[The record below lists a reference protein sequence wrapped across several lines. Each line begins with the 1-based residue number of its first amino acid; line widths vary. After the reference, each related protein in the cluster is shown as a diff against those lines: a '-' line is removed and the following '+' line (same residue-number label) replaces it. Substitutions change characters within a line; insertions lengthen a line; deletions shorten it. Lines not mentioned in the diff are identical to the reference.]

1 MKRYPGNISRMTM
14 LVHNASNENPD
25 LQVSDSSKM
34 SIHCNCLQDM
44 MERSESK
51 KLLKEG
57 ISSLRYN
64 LESIKRLPLFTR
76 IRVYL
81 PRPRT
86 KAKPGWLEN
95 IRRGYSG
102 MRSAALNRFAS
113 SLTATTPLDSV
124 DGSVDE
130 RPYHLR
136 ISLQDVHRPIDERGQ
151 QVQMKV

>member
-1 MKRYPGNISRMTM
+1 MTM

-25 LQVSDSSKM
+25 LQVSDSCKM
-34 SIHCNCLQDM
+34 SLHCNCLQDM

-57 ISSLRYN
+57 ISSLRYT
-64 LESIKRLPLFTR
+64 LGSIERLPLFTR

-95 IRRGYSG
+95 IQRGYSQ
-102 MRSAALNRFAS
+102 MSNAALNRFAEVLVDISKS
-113 SLTATTPLDSV
+113 STNDS
-124 DGSVDE
+124 E
-130 RPYHLR
+130 
-136 ISLQDVHRPIDERGQ
+136 E
-151 QVQMKV
+151 KVKIY